1 MVKLRK
7 VENNELAEG
16 NVSSDECSVDS
27 GTGCHTNTNTYPI
40 VKEIIY
46 GEV

>member
-1 MVKLRK
+1 MVKLRN
-7 VENNELAEG
+7 VEKNEFAGG
-16 NVSSDECSVDS
+16 NVSSAECSVDS

-40 VKEIIY
+40 VKEIIH